1 VRLPHLI
8 CAAALLIGPACDS
21 GGSAEPTGPVPLE
34 AEPARAGELVI
45 LLLLD
50 TLRADHTSLVAH
62 RLGRTTT
69 PALDRLASESWVFSR
84 AYSAAS
90 WTRPSVA
97 SLFSS
102 RIPSSHGCEDR
113 DGVLSP
119 DITTLAESMAE
130 GGWRTHGVI
139 SNGQVLSIYGFD
151 QGFERYVHKNENV
164 PAGHVGPPR
173 NAYVNA
179 RKLVEPVLEAVDRQD
194 PRPLFLYAHYVD
206 PHDPFRR
213 HEETDFDPA
222 YAGPMDG
229 SREALT
235 PYRWEAP
242 PDPADRQRVLDL
254 YDGEILWMDQQLDRL
269 FTKLGERGVL
279 DRAWV
284 VVTSDHGEGLW
295 DHRIQS
301 HGQEIF
307 EEQVHVPLIIR
318 PPGGLEAREDI
329 THPVSLID
337 VAPTL
342 LECVGLPVPDGF
354 EGRSWA
360 GALLRDEPPP
370 ARPVV
375 LDEKLNDVHL
385 AGLVDGDRKLIV
397 ELAKPGEDFE
407 PIQRAVVR
415 SALLYD
421 LATNPDED
429 PDTALDI
436 TGRREPE
443 GNRMY
448 GELVAALM
456 AAEERR
462 EALGELAAPDESEEQ
477 IRALKALGYLGD
489 DGPPRRDR

>member
-1 VRLPHLI
+1 MRL
-8 CAAALLIGPACDS
+8 AALACATALLLGPACDS
-21 GGSAEPTGPVPLE
+21 GGGSQHAGPTPLE
-34 AEPARAGELVI
+34 AEPPRAGELVI

-50 TLRADHTSLVAH
+50 TLRADHTSLVGH
-62 RLGRTTT
+62 RHGRTTT

-102 RIPSSHGCEDR
+102 RLPSSHGCEGR

-206 PHDPFRR
+206 PHDPFRA
-213 HEETDFDPA
+213 HEETDFDPT

-242 PDPADRQRVLDL
+242 PDPAERQRVLDL

-269 FTKLGERGVL
+269 FTKLDERGVL

-318 PPGGLEAREDI
+318 PPGGREGRVDV

-342 LECVGLPVPDGF
+342 LECVGLPVPAGF

-397 ELAKPGEDFE
+397 ELAKPGATFE

-421 LATNPDED
+421 LTANPDED
-429 PDTALDI
+429 PDEALDI
-436 TGRREPE
+436 TSLREPE
-443 GNRMY
+443 GSRMF

-462 EALGELAAPDESEEQ
+462 EALGELAAPDESDEQ

-489 DGPPRRDR
+489 DGPPRRDH